1 MKEGIRPFNK
11 NDWEEVKEIY
21 LQTNDANS
29 ATFGIDQPEFEAWDE
44 HYLPFCRL
52 VYESDGKVLGWAA
65 ISPISGRLIYK
76 GVAELSIYID
86 KDSRGR
92 GIGTNLLK
100 RIIWDSESH
109 GIWSLQSSIS
119 EENSAS
125 IALHHKCGF
134 REIGYRERVS
144 RDAVGEWKDTI
155 LMERR
160 SGAEP
165 YAETGNGIL

>member
-1 MKEGIRPFNK
+1 MIDGIRPFNK
-11 NDWEEVKEIY
+11 NDWEEVKAIY

-29 ATFGIDQPEFEAWDE
+29 ATFGIDGPEFDAWDE
-44 HYLPFCRL
+44 HFLPCCRL
-52 VYESDGKVLGWAA
+52 VYESEGKVLGWAA

-86 KDSRGR
+86 QDSRGR

-100 RIIWDSESH
+100 RMIWESESH
-109 GIWSLQSSIS
+109 GIWSLQSSIRDD
-119 EENSAS
+119 NTAS
-125 IALHHKCGF
+125 IALHRKCGF

-144 RDAVGEWKDTI
+144 RDAVGEWRNTI

-165 YAETGNGIL
+165 FAESANGIL